1 MQQGSLGS
9 DVINFDIFPEIFIIK
24 KLQIYFVHLMRI
36 LLIYKYCNFYSQIR
50 EYGTPRGVLSSIFK
64 NYFH

>member
-9 DVINFDIFPEIFIIK
+9 DVINFGIFPENFYYK
-24 KLQIYFVHLMRI
+24 KITNFVYFMRI
-36 LLIYKYCNFYSQIR
+36 LLIYKYCNFCSEIR
-50 EYGTPRGVLSSIFK
+50 EYGTRGVLSSIFK